1 MVLGA
6 GISENGQPVSSVWWM
21 AEKRC
26 RRSRRR
32 LSGAFSRVLSRRALR
47 RPRRRS
53 ALLSVQGAA
62 QNAAG
67 CPAAVRRA
75 FCRPKA
81 RTGRSACGADS
92 QKPERCLGFGLLSG
106 KRRGLF
112 QSSPCAA
119 VPADVAAPPA
129 PARLGAPGRE
139 GRPSAALLCTRAGAG
154 CVSGRDAAF
163 SGRA

>member
-1 MVLGA
+1 MGA
-6 GISENGQPVSSVWWM
+6 GISENGQPVLSVWRM

-26 RRSRRR
+26 RRSCRR
-32 LSGAFSRVLSRRALR
+32 LSGAGGRVLSRRALR
-47 RPRRRS
+47 YPRRWS
-53 ALLSVQGAA
+53 ALLSAQGAA
-62 QNAAG
+62 QNAAV

-81 RTGRSACGADS
+81 RTGRSACDADS
-92 QKPERCLGFGLLSG
+92 RKPARCLRFGFLSG

-112 QSSPCAA
+112 QSAPCAA
-119 VPADVAAPPA
+119 DPADAAAPPA

-139 GRPSAALLCTRAGAG
+139 GRPSAALLCTRASAR

>member
-1 MVLGA
+1 MGA
-6 GISENGQPVSSVWWM
+6 GISENGQPVSSVWRM

-26 RRSRRR
+26 RRSCRR
-32 LSGAFSRVLSRRALR
+32 LSGAFSCVLSRRALR
-47 RPRRRS
+47 YPQRRS
-53 ALLSVQGAA
+53 ALLSAQGAA

-81 RTGRSACGADS
+81 RTGRPVCGADS
-92 QKPERCLGFGLLSG
+92 QKPARCLGFGFLSG

-112 QSSPCAA
+112 QSALCAA
-119 VPADVAAPPA
+119 VPADAAAPPC
-129 PARLGAPGRE
+129 PGAPW
-139 GRPSAALLCTRAGAG
+139 RAGAG
-154 CVSGRDAAF
+154 RGGLCGFALYAGERGVRFRAGDAAF

>member
-1 MVLGA
+1 MIFVSILLIIPFETVFTVYIYFWSGFGSGYSGKLCAALGV
-6 GISENGQPVSSVWWM
+6 GLLCC
-21 AEKRC
+21 RC
-26 RRSRRR
+26 RGRRK
-32 LSGAFSRVLSRRALR
+32 
-47 RPRRRS
+47 
-53 ALLSVQGAA
+53 
-62 QNAAG
+62 NAAG